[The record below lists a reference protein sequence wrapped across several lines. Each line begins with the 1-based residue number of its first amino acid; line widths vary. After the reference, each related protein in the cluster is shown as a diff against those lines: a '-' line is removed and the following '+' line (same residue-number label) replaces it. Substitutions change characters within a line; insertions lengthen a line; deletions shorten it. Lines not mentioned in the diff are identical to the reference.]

1 MMRKLFSLLL
11 LCLIFSSIA
20 SAQTKPGTGTY
31 IRDSVLLKTHDGG
44 FVTVMIARKKGVT
57 EKLPAIFQF
66 TIYARRTDSLKIEE
80 AADRGYVGVIAYT
93 RGKWNS
99 PGEPLAYETDG
110 RDAYEVIDWISKQA
124 WSDGRVGMY
133 GGSYNGFTQWAA
145 TKKLHPALKTIVP
158 SASVAPGL
166 DVPMTNNVQMSFVF
180 SWTYYTSNNKFLDEK
195 DYNGRQWNQLY
206 WKWYNAGLAY
216 HTLDSLTGRGVN
228 HMFGHWVAHPTY
240 DQYWQNMIPY
250 KKEFAD
256 INIPVLTTTGY
267 YDGGQIGG
275 MYYYREHLKYNPK
288 ANHYV
293 IIGPYGHFGSQGHP
307 DSVLNGY
314 RIDNAAQ
321 INIHEIIYQWF
332 DYIFKNKPK
341 PTFLK
346 DKFNFEVM
354 GSNEW
359 KHVPSLKQMSNDTLK
374 FYLDNS
380 RLNPV
385 KPLKKAFASQSVDFA
400 NRDSV
405 NSYYF
410 LDRLI
415 YDTLNTGSS
424 LVFKS
429 DPLVKPLTVSGA
441 FSGVLKTMI
450 NKKDMDY
457 HVVMFEEMPDGKY
470 FYLTYFMGRASYA
483 TNPEKRRLLK
493 PGQMET
499 IPFTNTYITSRQ
511 FSKGSRIVIL
521 LNINKSPFEQINYG
535 TGKNVSDETI
545 RDAKVPLQIKWFNNS
560 YINVPVLR

>member
-1 MMRKLFSLLL
+1 MRKLFSLLL
-11 LCLIFSSIA
+11 LCLVFGSMA
-20 SAQTKPGTGTY
+20 SAQTKPGTGPY
-31 IRDSVLLKTHDGG
+31 IRDSILLKTHDGTLI
-44 FVTVMIARKKGVT
+44 TVMTARKKGVT
-57 EKLPAIFQF
+57 EKLPSIFQF

-80 AADRGYVGVIAYT
+80 AADRGYAGVIAYT

-99 PGEPLAYETDG
+99 PGEPMAYETDG

-195 DYNGRQWNQLY
+195 DYNGQQWYQLY

-228 HMFGHWVAHPTY
+228 HMFRHWVAHPTY

-275 MYYYREHLKYNPK
+275 MYYYREHLKYNPN

-293 IIGPYGHFGSQGHP
+293 IIGPYGHFGSQNHP

-314 RIDNAAQ
+314 RIDDAAR

-341 PTFLK
+341 PAFLK

-359 KHVPSLKQMSNDTLK
+359 RHVPSLKQMSNDTLK
-374 FYLDNS
+374 LYLDNS

-385 KPLKKAFASQSVDFA
+385 KPLKKAFASQSVNFA
-400 NRDSV
+400 NRDSI

-410 LDRLI
+410 LDQLI

-429 DPLVKPLTVSGA
+429 DPLTKPLTVSGA
-441 FSGVLKTMI
+441 FSGMLKTMI

-483 TNPEKRRLLK
+483 TNPETRRLLK
-493 PGQMET
+493 PGQIET
-499 IPFTNTYITSRQ
+499 IPFTNSYITGRQ

-545 RDAKVPLQIKWFNNS
+545 RDAKVPLQIKWFNDS

>member
-1 MMRKLFSLLL
+1 MRKLFSLLL
-11 LCLIFSSIA
+11 LCLIFDSIA
-20 SAQTKPGTGTY
+20 SAQSKKTIGLY
-31 IRDSVLLKTHDGG
+31 LRDSVLLKTRDGAY
-44 FVTVMIARKKGVT
+44 VTVMIAHKKGVT

-66 TIYARRTDSLKIEE
+66 TIYARRSDTSKIQE
-80 AADRGYVGVIAYT
+80 AADRGYVGVFAYT

-99 PGEPLAYETDG
+99 PGKPLAYETDG
-110 RDAYEVIDWISKQA
+110 RDAYDVIDWISKQP

-145 TKKLHPALKTIVP
+145 AKKLHPALKTIVP
-158 SASVAPGL
+158 SAAVAPGL

-195 DYNGRQWNQLY
+195 DYNGPQWNQLY

-216 HTLDSLTGRGVN
+216 HTLDSLTGRGAN
-228 HMFGHWVAHPTY
+228 NMFSHWVTHPTY
-240 DQYWQNMIPY
+240 DQYWQHMIPY
-250 KKEFAD
+250 KKDFAN

-275 MYYYREHLKYNPK
+275 MYYYREHLKYNDNP
-288 ANHYV
+288 NHYV

-307 DSVLNGY
+307 DSVFNGY
-314 RIDNAAQ
+314 RIDDAAR

-341 PTFLK
+341 PAFLK

-359 KHVPSLKQMSNDTLK
+359 KHVPSLKQMNNDTLR

-385 KPLKKAFASQSVDFA
+385 KPLKKHFASQRVDFA
-400 NRDSV
+400 NRNSIS
-405 NSYYF
+405 SYYF
-410 LDRLI
+410 LNQLI

-429 DPLVKPLTVSGA
+429 DPLAKPLTISGA
-441 FSGVLKTMI
+441 FSGVLKTII

-483 TNPEKRRLLK
+483 ADPEKRRLLK

-499 IPFTNTYITSRQ
+499 IPFTNSYITSRQ

-535 TGKNVSDETI
+535 TGRNVSDETI
-545 RDAKVPLQIKWFNNS
+545 RDAQEPLQIKWFNDS

>member
-1 MMRKLFSLLL
+1 MRKLFSLLL
-11 LCLIFSSIA
+11 LCLIFGSIA
-20 SAQTKPGTGTY
+20 SAQNKKATASY
-31 IRDSVLLKTHDGG
+31 LRDSVLLKTRDGA
-44 FVTVMIARKKGVT
+44 FITVMTTRKKEVT

-66 TIYARRTDSLKIEE
+66 TIYARPTDSLKTKE
-80 AADRGYVGVIAYT
+80 AADRGYVGVMAYT

-110 RDAYEVIDWISKQA
+110 RDAYAVIDWISKQP

-158 SASVAPGL
+158 SAAVAPGL

-195 DYNGRQWNQLY
+195 DYNSPQWNQLY

-240 DQYWQNMIPY
+240 DQYWRHMIPY
-250 KKEFAD
+250 KKDFAN
-256 INIPVLTTTGY
+256 INIPILTTTGY

-275 MYYYREHLKYNPK
+275 MYYYRQHLKYNPK

-307 DSVLNGY
+307 DSIFNGY
-314 RIDNAAQ
+314 RIDDAAR

-332 DYIFKNKPK
+332 DYIFKHKPK
-341 PTFLK
+341 PAFLK

-359 KHVPSLKQMSNDTLK
+359 KHVPSLNQMSNDTLK

-380 RLNPV
+380 RLNPA
-385 KPLKKAFASQSVDFA
+385 KPLKKAFASQRVNFA
-400 NRDSV
+400 NRDSIS
-405 NSYYF
+405 SYYF
-410 LDRLI
+410 LNQLI

-429 DPLVKPLTVSGA
+429 DPLAQPLTVSGA
-441 FSGVLKTMI
+441 FSGVLKTII

-470 FYLTYFMGRASYA
+470 FYLTYFMGRASYT

-499 IPFTNTYITSRQ
+499 IPFTNSYITSRQ

-545 RDAKVPLQIKWFNNS
+545 RDAQEPLQIKWFNDS
-560 YINVPVLR
+560 YINVPALR

>member
-1 MMRKLFSLLL
+1 MIRKLISLLL
-11 LCLIFSSIA
+11 LCLVFGKMA
-20 SAQTKPGTGTY
+20 SAQNKKTTGSY
-31 IRDSVLLKTHDGG
+31 LRDSVLLKTRDGA
-44 FVTVMIARKKGVT
+44 FVTVMVVRKKGIT

-66 TIYARRTDSLKIEE
+66 TIYARRTDLLKIQE
-80 AADRGYVGVIAYT
+80 AADRGYVGVFAYT
-93 RGKWNS
+93 SGKWNS

-110 RDAYEVIDWISKQA
+110 RDAYDVIDWISKQP

-158 SASVAPGL
+158 SAAVAPGV

-180 SWTYYTSNNKFLDEK
+180 SWTYYTSNNKFLDER
-195 DYNGRQWNQLY
+195 DYNGPQWNQLY

-216 HTLDSLTGRGVN
+216 HTLDSLTGRGAN
-228 HMFGHWVAHPTY
+228 HMFRHWVSHPTY

-256 INIPVLTTTGY
+256 IKIPVLTTTGY

-275 MYYYREHLKYNPK
+275 MYYYREHLKYNHN

-293 IIGPYGHFGSQGHP
+293 IIGPYGHFGSQGYP
-307 DSVLNGY
+307 DSVFNGY
-314 RIDNAAQ
+314 RIDDSAR

-341 PTFLK
+341 PAFLK
-346 DKFNFEVM
+346 DKFNFEIM
-354 GSNEW
+354 GANEW
-359 KHVPSLKQMSNDTLK
+359 KHVPSLKQMSNDTQK

-380 RLNPV
+380 RLTMV
-385 KPLKKAFASQSVDFA
+385 KPLNKAFASQNINFA
-400 NRDSV
+400 NRDSI

-410 LDRLI
+410 LNQLI

-429 DPLVKPLTVSGA
+429 DPLTQPLTVSGA
-441 FSGVLKTMI
+441 FSGVLKTII

-457 HVVMFEEMPDGKY
+457 HMVMFEEMPDGKY

-483 TNPEKRRLLK
+483 TNAEKRHLLK
-493 PGQMET
+493 PKQMES
-499 IPFTNTYITSRQ
+499 IPFTNSYITSRQ

-545 RDAKVPLQIKWFNNS
+545 SDAKVPLQIKWFNDS

>member
-1 MMRKLFSLLL
+1 MMRKLFSLLW
-11 LCLIFSSIA
+11 LCLVFGSMA
-20 SAQTKPGTGTY
+20 SAQNKKTTGIY
-31 IRDSVLLKTHDGG
+31 LRDSVLLKTRDGA
-44 FVTVMIARKKGVT
+44 FITVMATRKKGIT

-66 TIYARRTDSLKIEE
+66 TIYARPTDSLKTQE

-99 PGEPLAYETDG
+99 PGQPLAYEDDG
-110 RDAYEVIDWISKQA
+110 RDAYEVIDWISKQS

-158 SASVAPGL
+158 SAAVAPGL

-180 SWTYYTSNNKFLDEK
+180 PWTYYTSNNKFLDEK
-195 DYNGRQWNQLY
+195 DYNSPQWNQLY

-216 HTLDSLTGRGVN
+216 HTLDSLTGRGAN
-228 HMFGHWVAHPTY
+228 NMFRHWVAHPTY
-240 DQYWQNMIPY
+240 DQYWQHMIPY
-250 KKEFAD
+250 KKDFAD

-275 MYYYREHLKYNPK
+275 MYYYREHLKYNAN

-307 DSVLNGY
+307 DSVFNGY
-314 RIDNAAQ
+314 RIDDAAR

-341 PTFLK
+341 PAFLK
-346 DKFNFEVM
+346 NKFNFEVM

-359 KHVPSLKQMSNDTLK
+359 KHVPSLKQMSNDTLR

-380 RLNPV
+380 RLSPD
-385 KPLKKAFASQSVDFA
+385 KPLKKAFTSQRVDFA
-400 NRDSV
+400 NRDSIS
-405 NSYYF
+405 SYYF
-410 LDRLI
+410 LNQLI
-415 YDTLNTGSS
+415 YDTLNNGSS

-429 DPLVKPLTVSGA
+429 DPLAKPLTISGA
-441 FSGVLKTMI
+441 FSGVLKTII

-457 HVVMFEEMPDGKY
+457 HAVMFEEMPDGKY

-483 TNPEKRRLLK
+483 GNPEKRLLLK
-493 PGQMET
+493 PGQMEN
-499 IPFTNTYITSRQ
+499 IPFTNSYITSRQ

-545 RDAKVPLQIKWFNNS
+545 RDAKEPLQIKWFNDS
-560 YINVPVLR
+560 YINIPVLR

>member
-11 LCLIFSSIA
+11 LCFVFGSMAL
-20 SAQTKPGTGTY
+20 AQCKKATGSY
-31 IRDSVLLKTHDGG
+31 LQDSVLLKTRDGA
-44 FVTVMIARKKGVT
+44 FVTVMVARKKGVT

-66 TIYARRTDSLKIEE
+66 TIYARRTDSLKIQE
-80 AADRGYVGVIAYT
+80 AADRGYVGVFAYT

-110 RDAYEVIDWISKQA
+110 RDAYDVIDWISKQP

-158 SASVAPGL
+158 SAAVAPGL

-195 DYNGRQWNQLY
+195 DYNSPQWNQLY

-228 HMFGHWVAHPTY
+228 HMFKHWIAHPTY
-240 DQYWQNMIPY
+240 DQYWQDMIPY

-275 MYYYREHLKYNPK
+275 MYYYREHLKYNHN

-307 DSVLNGY
+307 DSVFNGY
-314 RIDNAAQ
+314 RIDDAAR

-341 PTFLK
+341 PAILK
-346 DKFNFEVM
+346 NKFNFEVM
-354 GSNEW
+354 SSNEW

-385 KPLKKAFASQSVDFA
+385 KPLNKAFASQTVNFA
-400 NRDSV
+400 RRDSIS
-405 NSYYF
+405 SYYF
-410 LDRLI
+410 LNQLI

-424 LVFKS
+424 IVFKS
-429 DPLVKPLTVSGA
+429 APLAKPLIISGA
-441 FSGVLKTMI
+441 FSGVLKTII

-457 HVVMFEEMPDGKY
+457 HVVMFEEMPYGKY

-483 TNPEKRRLLK
+483 TNPEKRHLLK
-493 PGQMET
+493 PGQMES
-499 IPFTNTYITSRQ
+499 IPFINSYITSRQ

-545 RDAKVPLQIKWFNNS
+545 SDAKEPLQIKWFNDS

>member
-1 MMRKLFSLLL
+1 MRKLFSLLL
-11 LCLIFSSIA
+11 LCLVFGNTA
-20 SAQTKPGTGTY
+20 SAQNKPGTATY
-31 IRDSVLLKTHDGG
+31 IRDSVLLKTHDGA
-44 FVTVMIARKKGVT
+44 FITVMIARKKGVT
-57 EKLPAIFQF
+57 EKLPTIFQF
-66 TIYARRTDSLKIEE
+66 TIYARRSDTSKIQE
-80 AADRGYVGVIAYT
+80 AAERGYVGVIAYT

-110 RDAYEVIDWISKQA
+110 RDAYDVIDWISKQS

-195 DYNGRQWNQLY
+195 DYNGPQWNQLY

-228 HMFGHWVAHPTY
+228 HMFVHWVAHPTY

-275 MYYYREHLKYNPK
+275 MYYYREHLKYNSN

-314 RIDNAAQ
+314 RIDDAAR

-332 DYIFKNKPK
+332 DYIFKNKPR
-341 PTFLK
+341 PVFLK

-380 RLNPV
+380 RLS
-385 KPLKKAFASQSVDFA
+385 PLKPHKIAFASQRVDFA
-400 NRDSV
+400 NRDSIS
-405 NSYYF
+405 SYYF
-410 LDRLI
+410 LNQLI

-429 DPLVKPLTVSGA
+429 DPLTKPLTVSGA
-441 FSGVLKTMI
+441 FSGVLKTII
-450 NKKDMDY
+450 NKKDLDY
-457 HVVMFEEMPDGKY
+457 HVVMFEEMPNGKY

-483 TNPEKRRLLK
+483 INPEKRHLLK

-545 RDAKVPLQIKWFNNS
+545 RDAKVPLQIKWFNDS

>member
-1 MMRKLFSLLL
+1 MRKLFSLLL
-11 LCLIFSSIA
+11 LCFVFGSMA
-20 SAQTKPGTGTY
+20 SAQSKKATGSY
-31 IRDSVLLKTHDGG
+31 LQDSVLLKTRDGA
-44 FVTVMIARKKGVT
+44 FVTVMVARKKGVT

-66 TIYARRTDSLKIEE
+66 TIYARRTDSLKIQE
-80 AADRGYVGVIAYT
+80 AADRGYVGVFAYT
-93 RGKWNS
+93 RGKWSS

-110 RDAYEVIDWISKQA
+110 RDAYDVIDWISKQP

-145 TKKLHPALKTIVP
+145 IKKLHPALKTIVP
-158 SASVAPGL
+158 SAAVAPGL
-166 DVPMTNNVQMSFVF
+166 DVPITNNVQMSFVF

-195 DYNGRQWNQLY
+195 DYNSPQWNQLY

-228 HMFGHWVAHPTY
+228 HMFKHWVAHPTY
-240 DQYWQNMIPY
+240 DQYWQDMIPY

-275 MYYYREHLKYNPK
+275 MYYYREHLKYNHN

-307 DSVLNGY
+307 DSVFNGY
-314 RIDNAAQ
+314 RIDDAAR

-332 DYIFKNKPK
+332 NYIFKNKPK
-341 PTFLK
+341 PAILK
-346 DKFNFEVM
+346 NKFNFEVM
-354 GSNEW
+354 SSNEW

-385 KPLKKAFASQSVDFA
+385 KPVKTTFASQRVDFA
-400 NRDSV
+400 NRDSIS
-405 NSYYF
+405 SYYF
-410 LDRLI
+410 LNRLI

-429 DPLVKPLTVSGA
+429 DPLTQPLTVSGA
-441 FSGVLKTMI
+441 FSGVLKTII
-450 NKKDMDY
+450 NKKDLDY
-457 HVVMFEEMPDGKY
+457 HMVMFEEMPDGKY

-483 TNPEKRRLLK
+483 TNAEKRHLLK
-493 PGQMET
+493 PEQMES
-499 IPFTNTYITSRQ
+499 IPFTNSYITSRQ

-545 RDAKVPLQIKWFNNS
+545 SDAKEPLQIKWFNDS

>member
-1 MMRKLFSLLL
+1 MRKLFSLLL
-11 LCLIFSSIA
+11 LCLVFGSIA
-20 SAQTKPGTGTY
+20 SAQNKPDTGRY
-31 IRDSVLLKTHDGG
+31 IQDSVLLKTHDGA
-44 FVTVMIARKKGVT
+44 FVTVMIARKRGVT
-57 EKLPAIFQF
+57 QKLPAIFQF
-66 TIYARRTDSLKIEE
+66 TIYARRTDVKKIQES
-80 AADRGYVGVIAYT
+80 ADRGYVGVMAYT

-110 RDAYEVIDWISKQA
+110 RDAYDVIDWISKQP

-180 SWTYYTSNNKFLDEK
+180 PWIYYTSNNKFLDEK
-195 DYNGRQWNQLY
+195 DYNGPQWRELY
-206 WKWYNAGLAY
+206 WKWFNEGLAY

-228 HMFGHWVAHPTY
+228 NMFRHWMAHPTY
-240 DQYWQNMIPY
+240 DQYWQDMIPY
-250 KKEFAD
+250 KKEFAN

-275 MYYYREHLKYNPK
+275 MYYYREHLKYNHN

-293 IIGPYGHFGSQGHP
+293 IIGPYGHFGAQNRP
-307 DSVLNGY
+307 DSVFNGY
-314 RIDNAAQ
+314 RIDDAAR

-341 PTFLK
+341 PAILK

-354 GSNEW
+354 GGNEW
-359 KHVPSLKQMSNDTLK
+359 KHVPSLKQMANDTMK
-374 FYLDNS
+374 FYLDKS
-380 RLNPV
+380 DLNPV
-385 KPLKKAFASQSVDFA
+385 KPLKKAFISQTVDFA
-400 NRDSV
+400 NRDRISG
-405 NSYYF
+405 YYF
-410 LDRLI
+410 LDQLV
-415 YDTLNTGSS
+415 YDTLNTGNS
-424 LVFKS
+424 LVFKT
-429 DPLVKPLTVSGA
+429 DPLKKPLTVSGA
-441 FSGVLKTMI
+441 FSGVLKAMI

-457 HVVMFEEMPDGKY
+457 HAVMFEEMPDGKY

-483 TNPEKRRLLK
+483 TGPEVRHLLK
-493 PGQMET
+493 PGQIET
-499 IPFTNTYITSRQ
+499 IPFTNTYITSGQ
-511 FSKGSRIVIL
+511 LSKGSRIVIL

-545 RDAKVPLQIKWFNNS
+545 RDAGVPLQIKWFNDS
-560 YINVPVLR
+560 YISVPVLR

>member
-1 MMRKLFSLLL
+1 
-11 LCLIFSSIA
+11 
-20 SAQTKPGTGTY
+20 
-31 IRDSVLLKTHDGG
+31 
-44 FVTVMIARKKGVT
+44 
-57 EKLPAIFQF
+57 
-66 TIYARRTDSLKIEE
+66 LKIQE

-110 RDAYEVIDWISKQA
+110 RDAYDVIDWISKQP

-158 SASVAPGL
+158 SAAVAPGL

-195 DYNGRQWNQLY
+195 DYNGPQWNQLY

-216 HTLDSLTGRGVN
+216 HTLDSLTGRGIN
-228 HMFGHWVAHPTY
+228 NMFRHWVAHPTY

-293 IIGPYGHFGSQGHP
+293 VIGPYGHFGSQGHP

-314 RIDNAAQ
+314 RIDDAAR

-341 PTFLK
+341 PAFLK

-359 KHVPSLKQMSNDTLK
+359 KHVPSLKQMSSDTLK
-374 FYLDNS
+374 LYLDKS

-385 KPLKKAFASQSVDFA
+385 KPLKKAFTSQSVNFA
-400 NRDSV
+400 NRDSIS
-405 NSYYF
+405 SYYF
-410 LDRLI
+410 LNQLI

-429 DPLVKPLTVSGA
+429 DPLTKPLTVSGA
-441 FSGVLKTMI
+441 FSGVLKTI
-450 NKKDMDY
+450 VNKKDMDY
-457 HVVMFEEMPDGKY
+457 HVVMFEEMPDGKC

-483 TNPEKRRLLK
+483 ANPEKRFLLK

-535 TGKNVSDETI
+535 TGKSVSDETI
-545 RDAKVPLQIKWFNNS
+545 HDAQTPLQIKWFNDS

>member
-1 MMRKLFSLLL
+1 MRKLFSLLL
-11 LCLIFSSIA
+11 LCLVFCSMA
-20 SAQTKPGTGTY
+20 SAQNKKTTGIY
-31 IRDSVLLKTHDGG
+31 LRDSILLKTRDGA
-44 FVTVMIARKKGVT
+44 FITVMTTRKKGVT

-66 TIYARRTDSLKIEE
+66 TIYARPTDSLKTQE
-80 AADRGYVGVIAYT
+80 AADRGYVGVFAYT

-99 PGEPLAYETDG
+99 PGQPLAYETDG
-110 RDAYEVIDWISKQA
+110 RDAYEVIDWISKQS

-158 SASVAPGL
+158 SAAVAPGL

-195 DYNGRQWNQLY
+195 DYNSQQWNQLY

-228 HMFGHWVAHPTY
+228 HMFKHWVAHPTY
-240 DQYWQNMIPY
+240 DQYWQDMIPY

-275 MYYYREHLKYNPK
+275 MYYYREHLKYNHN

-307 DSVLNGY
+307 DSVFNGY
-314 RIDNAAQ
+314 RIDDAAR

-341 PTFLK
+341 PAFLK
-346 DKFNFEVM
+346 DKFNFEIM
-354 GSNEW
+354 GANEW
-359 KHVPSLKQMSNDTLK
+359 RHVPSLKQMSNDTLK

-385 KPLKKAFASQSVDFA
+385 KPISKAFTSQNINLA
-400 NRDSV
+400 NRDSIS
-405 NSYYF
+405 SYYF
-410 LDRLI
+410 LNQLI
-415 YDTLNTGSS
+415 YDTLNTGSC

-429 DPLVKPLTVSGA
+429 DPLTQPIIVSGA
-441 FSGVLKTMI
+441 FSGVLKTVI
-450 NKKDMDY
+450 NKKDLDY

-483 TNPEKRRLLK
+483 LNLEKRRLLK
-493 PGQMET
+493 PGQTET

-535 TGKNVSDETI
+535 TGKNVSDENI
-545 RDAKVPLQIKWFNNS
+545 WDAKVPLQIKWFNDS
-560 YINVPVLR
+560 YISIPVLK

>member
-1 MMRKLFSLLL
+1 MMRKFFSLLL

-20 SAQTKPGTGTY
+20 SAQNKKAAGPY
-31 IRDSVLLKTHDGG
+31 LRDSVLLKAHDGA

-57 EKLPAIFQF
+57 GKLPTIFQF
-66 TIYARRTDSLKIEE
+66 TIYARRSDTSKIQE
-80 AADRGYVGVIAYT
+80 AADRGYVGVMAYT

-110 RDAYEVIDWISKQA
+110 RDAYDVIDWISKQS

-158 SASVAPGL
+158 SAAVAPGL

-195 DYNGRQWNQLY
+195 DYNGPQWNQLY

-275 MYYYREHLKYNPK
+275 MYYYREHLKYNYK

-314 RIDNAAQ
+314 RIDDAAR

-341 PTFLK
+341 PAFLK

-385 KPLKKAFASQSVDFA
+385 KPLKKAFASQRVNFA
-400 NRDSV
+400 NRDSIS
-405 NSYYF
+405 SYYF
-410 LDRLI
+410 LNQLI

-429 DPLVKPLTVSGA
+429 DPLTQALTVSGA
-441 FSGVLKTMI
+441 FSGVLKTII
-450 NKKDMDY
+450 NKKDIDY

-483 TNPEKRRLLK
+483 KNPEKRHLLK
-493 PGQMET
+493 PEQMET

-535 TGKNVSDETI
+535 TGRNVSDESI
-545 RDAKVPLQIKWFNNS
+545 SDAKSPLQIKWFNDS
-560 YINVPVLR
+560 YINLPVLK